1 MIKIQTIF
9 SRNQEEFQHKLDE
22 ENEENKSRSDDD
34 PKNLMNNNHN
44 QVNNME

>member
-1 MIKIQTIF
+1 MINIQTIF
-9 SRNQEEFQHKLDE
+9 YRKDFQPKLDE

-34 PKNLMNNNHN
+34 PKNFMNNNHN